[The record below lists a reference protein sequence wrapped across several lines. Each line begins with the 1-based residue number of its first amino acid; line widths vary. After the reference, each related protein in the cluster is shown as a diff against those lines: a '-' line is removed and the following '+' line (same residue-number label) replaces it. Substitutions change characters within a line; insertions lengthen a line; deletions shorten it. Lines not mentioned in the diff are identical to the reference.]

1 MDVNDQEEV
10 NGSKL
15 TGTRRPYVGST
26 NIHQLD
32 IDRENDNAK
41 TSNGDSCLSDDFEV
55 LDGRVTL

>member
-15 TGTRRPYVGST
+15 TGTRRPYVASA

-32 IDRENDNAK
+32 IDHQNDNAK
-41 TSNGDSCLSDDFEV
+41 TSNGDSTILRYSM
-55 LDGRVTL
+55 DG